1 MQFKISTR
9 EIDLTDGLKEYI
21 DKRLGSLDKYSPRV
35 LDGELVFY
43 EERGRFVGEL
53 IIKVKGAT
61 LKAEAK
67 AKDPFETVDQ
77 LKDKMKGQLK
87 KYEEKLKDRRIK
99 GTEAQG
105 KRTL

>member
-21 DKRLGSLDKYSPRV
+21 DKRLGRLDRYSPRI

-67 AKDPFETVDQ
+67 AKDPFETVDL